1 MKLPKNLLIIFAI
14 GAVFTAAYGEMKQPW
29 VGEPAPQFNLPTIEG
44 KSVSLTELRG
54 KIVVLHFGAG
64 W

>member
-14 GAVFTAAYGEMKQPW
+14 GAVFTSAYGEMKQPW
-29 VGEPAPQFNLPTIEG
+29 IGKSAPHFDLPALEG
-44 KSVSLTELRG
+44 KTVSLTELRG
-54 KIVVLHFGAG
+54 KVVVLHFGAG